1 MNYRHAFHA
10 GNFADVVK
18 HALFCRLVRYLQ
30 RKDGAIRIY
39 DTHAGPG
46 LYDLFGEAATRTL
59 EHEEGIAALA
69 AADPSVRTHPLL
81 ADYWAIV
88 EPDMAQGRYPGSP
101 LIARRLL
108 RPQDRLSAY
117 ELHLEDGAALKGLFA
132 GDPAVKAIALDGWL
146 ALGAH
151 VPPKEK
157 RGLVLI
163 DPPFEKLSEVDDIAS
178 ALKKALARW
187 RGGTYAVWYPIKR
200 PAMVERLEDALVAVA
215 PNEIVFAE
223 FLREPHTSDER
234 LVGTGLAVINPP
246 FVFTEEAETLL
257 AMLLPVLQRGSKATF
272 AIKDARG
279 AGSSRAAPANR

>member
-46 LYDLFGEAATRTL
+46 LYDLDGDEAARTL
-59 EHEEGIAALA
+59 EHESGIAALA
-69 AADPSVRTHPLL
+69 DADPAIRAHPLL
-81 ADYWAIV
+81 ADYWSIV
-88 EPDMAQGRYPGSP
+88 APDFAMRRYPGSP

-117 ELHLEDGAALKGLFA
+117 ELHPQDGPKLRSLFA
-132 GDPAVKAIALDGWL
+132 GDTAVKAIALDGWL

-157 RGLVLI
+157 RGIVLV
-163 DPPFEKLSEVDDIAS
+163 DPPFEKVSEVEDIAA
-178 ALKKALARW
+178 ALQKALARW
-187 RGGTYAVWYPIKR
+187 RGGVYAVWYPIKK
-200 PAMVERLEDALVAVA
+200 PAMVERLKEALAAVA
-215 PNEIVFAE
+215 PAEIVFAE
-223 FLREPHTSDER
+223 FCRESPAREER
-234 LVGTGLAVINPP
+234 FVGTGLAVINPP
-246 FVFTEEAETLL
+246 FVFAAEAETLFDLL
-257 AMLLPVLQRGSKATF
+257 APVLERGSKATYSV
-272 AIKDARG
+272 KDCPPRP
-279 AGSSRAAPANR
+279 S

>member
-46 LYDLFGEAATRTL
+46 LYDLSSDEAARTL
-59 EHEEGIAALA
+59 EHQDGIAALA
-69 AADPSVRTHPLL
+69 AADPAIRKDPLL
-81 ADYWAIV
+81 ADYWAAV
-88 EPDMAQGRYPGSP
+88 APDLADRRYPGSP

-108 RPQDRLSAY
+108 RPQDRLSVY
-117 ELHLEDGAALKGLFA
+117 ELHPADGAALRSLFA
-132 GDPAVKAIALDGWL
+132 GDTAVKAIALDGWL

-163 DPPFEKLSEVDDIAS
+163 DPPYEKASEVEDIAC
-178 ALKKALARW
+178 ALTKAIARW
-187 RGGTYAVWYPIKR
+187 RGGVYAVWYPIKK
-200 PAMVERLEDALVAVA
+200 PAMVERLKQALGALSPA
-215 PNEIVFAE
+215 DIVFAE
-223 FLREPHTSDER
+223 FLREAPGADER
-234 LVGTGLAVINPP
+234 FIGTGLAVINPP
-246 FVFTEEAETLL
+246 FVFAAETEALFKLL
-257 AMLLPVLQRGSKATF
+257 APALERGSRATYSVKAF
-272 AIKDARG
+272 APKP
-279 AGSSRAAPANR
+279 S

>member
-46 LYDLFGEAATRTL
+46 LYDLAGEAATRTM
-59 EHEEGIAALA
+59 EHAAGISALA
-69 AADPSVRTHPLL
+69 SAGERIREHPLFR
-81 ADYWAIV
+81 DYWSIV
-88 EPDMAQGRYPGSP
+88 AAEFSERRYPGSP
-101 LIARRLL
+101 LIARQLL

-117 ELHLEDGAALKGLFA
+117 ELHPEDAAQLKALFA

-157 RGLVLI
+157 RGLVLV
-163 DPPFEKLSEVDDIAS
+163 DPPFEKPGEVDDIGD
-178 ALKKALARW
+178 ALEKALARW
-187 RGGTYAVWYPIKR
+187 RGGVFAVWYPVKR
-200 PAMVERLEDALVAVA
+200 AAMVEALKERLRALA
-215 PNEIVFAE
+215 PGDLVVAE
-223 FLREPHTSDER
+223 FLREPPTPAET
-234 LVGTGLAVINPP
+234 LVGSGLAVVNPP
-246 FVFTEEAETLL
+246 YVFAEEAEAILSLL
-257 AMLLPVLQRGSKATF
+257 APVLGRGNRATTTVKEWPGKA
-272 AIKDARG
+272 
-279 AGSSRAAPANR
+279 S

>member
-46 LYDLFGEAATRTL
+46 LYDLSGDAASRTL
-59 EHEEGIAALA
+59 EHQGGIAALA
-69 AADPSVRTHPLL
+69 AADPSVRADPLL
-81 ADYWAIV
+81 ADYWETIA
-88 EPDMAQGRYPGSP
+88 PDLAEGRYPGSP

-117 ELHLEDGAALKGLFA
+117 ELHPADGDALKALFA
-132 GDPAVKAIALDGWL
+132 GDTAVKAIALDGWL
-146 ALGAH
+146 ALGGH

-163 DPPFEKLSEVDDIAS
+163 DPPFEKVSEVEDIAA
-178 ALKKALARW
+178 ALGRALHRW
-187 RGGTYAVWYPIKR
+187 RGGIYAVWYPMKR
-200 PAMVERLEDALVAVA
+200 QATVERLRGALAEVA
-215 PNEIVFAE
+215 PGEVVFAE
-223 FLREPHTSDER
+223 FLVEPMSAEER
-234 LVGTGLAVINPP
+234 FVGTGLAVINPP
-246 FVFTEEAETLL
+246 FVFAAEAEALL
-257 AMLLPVLQRGSKATF
+257 SRLLPVLGRGRTATF
-272 AIKDARG
+272 AVKQRPMG
-279 AGSSRAAPANR
+279 GS

>member
-46 LYDLFGEAATRTL
+46 LYDLSGDEASRTL
-59 EHEEGIAALA
+59 EHQGGIAALA
-69 AADPSVRTHPLL
+69 AADPAIRADPLL
-81 ADYWAIV
+81 SDYWNCVA
-88 EPDMAQGRYPGSP
+88 PDLAEGRYPGSP

-117 ELHLEDGAALKGLFA
+117 ELHPVDGDALKTRFA
-132 GDPAVKAIALDGWL
+132 GDTAVKAIALDGWL

-151 VPPKEK
+151 VPPKER

-163 DPPFEKLSEVDDIAS
+163 DPPFEKVSEVDDIA
-178 ALKKALARW
+178 AALARALHRW
-187 RGGTYAVWYPIKR
+187 RGGIYAVWYPMKR
-200 PAMVERLEDALVAVA
+200 QAMVERLRDALVEVA
-215 PNEIVFAE
+215 PGEVVFAE
-223 FLREPHTSDER
+223 FLAEPMSAEER
-234 LVGTGLAVINPP
+234 FVGTGLAVINPP
-246 FVFTEEAETLL
+246 FVFAEEAEALL
-257 AMLLPVLQRGSKATF
+257 SRLLPVLGRGTTATF
-272 AIKDARG
+272 AVKQRPAS
-279 AGSSRAAPANR
+279 GS